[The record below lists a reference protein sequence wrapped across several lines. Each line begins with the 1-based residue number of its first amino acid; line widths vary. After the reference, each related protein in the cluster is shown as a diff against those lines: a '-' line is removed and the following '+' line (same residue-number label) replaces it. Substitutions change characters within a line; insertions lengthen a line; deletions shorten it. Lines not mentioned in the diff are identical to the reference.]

1 MSQYTEKINKMG
13 LYNARM
19 ISHSKSWYR
28 SEFPYNL
35 VAFNGVMCILEND
48 EVEKIWYGDL
58 DINKDGDLI
67 KNIAKE
73 ISKTIYILR
82 ESEFFYSDKISKEKM
97 LERAIWNTDFET
109 PSLTKEDVER
119 LKKEDIEKME
129 NNIKLQEE
137 KEQNEKELNKTL
149 PIVKTN
155 SIHNRKVVEILTFTK
170 ENLIKCMK
178 QYQNEIMNE
187 LSELKTEAQY
197 KEYAKYFRKK
207 EYFSYKFVRKIIREA
222 TGENIK
228 PDNITNYWATAK
240 TLETLSDCD
249 YLLEK
254 TLFMSNKVKRKD
266 FIHYLLCNI
275 TFEYCNKMEINIDSF
290 EPLSVYILEK

>member
-1 MSQYTEKINKMG
+1 
-13 LYNARM
+13 
-19 ISHSKSWYR
+19 
-28 SEFPYNL
+28 
-35 VAFNGVMCILEND
+35 
-48 EVEKIWYGDL
+48 
-58 DINKDGDLI
+58 
-67 KNIAKE
+67 
-73 ISKTIYILR
+73 
-82 ESEFFYSDKISKEKM
+82 
-97 LERAIWNTDFET
+97 
-109 PSLTKEDVER
+109 
-119 LKKEDIEKME
+119 
-129 NNIKLQEE
+129 
-137 KEQNEKELNKTL
+137 
-149 PIVKTN
+149 
-155 SIHNRKVVEILTFTK
+155 
-170 ENLIKCMK
+170 MK

-222 TGENIK
+222 TGENLK

-290 EPLSVYILEK
+290 EPLSIYILEK